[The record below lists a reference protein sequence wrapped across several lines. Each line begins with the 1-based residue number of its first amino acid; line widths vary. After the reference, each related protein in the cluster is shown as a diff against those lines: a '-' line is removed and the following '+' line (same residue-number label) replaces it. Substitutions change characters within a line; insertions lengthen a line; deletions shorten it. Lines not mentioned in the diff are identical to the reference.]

1 MNKKQFLLQLQAV
14 NLIAVDLHL
23 FLDTHPDNK
32 EALNDYE
39 KVSKQYQ
46 SLKQQYEQQFGPLVS
61 FGYSSRRIF
70 QLSSFNHATFLVNSV
85 TGMPYPRIFFAAT
98 NV

>member
-46 SLKQQYEQQFGPLVS
+46 SLKQQYEHCAVCAGAPAS
-61 FGYSSRRIF
+61 CRNCAPSPGRPSRR
-70 QLSSFNHATFLVNSV
+70 
-85 TGMPYPRIFFAAT
+85 RR
-98 NV
+98 

>member
-32 EALNDYE
+32 EAL
-39 KVSKQYQ
+39 
-46 SLKQQYEQQFGPLVS
+46 
-61 FGYSSRRIF
+61 
-70 QLSSFNHATFLVNSV
+70 
-85 TGMPYPRIFFAAT
+85 FFKC
-98 NV
+98 

>member
-23 FLDTHPDNK
+23 FLDKHPDNK

-39 KVSKQYQ
+39 KVSKQY
-46 SLKQQYEQQFGPLVS
+46 GPLVS
-61 FGYSSRRIF
+61 FGYSS
-70 QLSSFNHATFLVNSV
+70 SV
-85 TGMPYPRIFFAAT
+85 EHYKWVDEPWPWQ
-98 NV
+98 NK

>member
-61 FGYSSRRIF
+61 FGYSSSVEHYNGLMNLGLGKINKEEFRLCGF
-70 QLSSFNHATFLVNSV
+70 MKKDCNSQ
-85 TGMPYPRIFFAAT
+85 
-98 NV
+98 

>member
-32 EALNDYE
+32 EALNDWSPCE
-39 KVSKQYQ
+39 
-46 SLKQQYEQQFGPLVS
+46 FW
-61 FGYSSRRIF
+61 
-70 QLSSFNHATFLVNSV
+70 
-85 TGMPYPRIFFAAT
+85 IFFKC
-98 NV
+98 

>member
-46 SLKQQYEQQFGPLVS
+46 SLKQQYDQQFGPLVS
-61 FGYSSRRIF
+61 FGYSS
-70 QLSSFNHATFLVNSV
+70 SV
-85 TGMPYPRIFFAAT
+85 EHYKWVDEPWPWQ
-98 NV
+98 NK